1 MQSAIRVR
9 IWNQRNANRNT
20 QTQLHRRSQLVN
32 YMILNFN
39 LILHASHQVLMR
51 LCHSVV
57 AGLVRRVFE
66 RSSPCRLGDYR
77 IAHAPYC
84 VRWLCCSC
92 LVCGAVP
99 LWAVIT

>member
-32 YMILNFN
+32 YILNLN

-77 IAHAPYC
+77 IAHGHAPY
-84 VRWLCCSC
+84 
-92 LVCGAVP
+92 
-99 LWAVIT
+99 